1 MQFRLTM
8 VSILLI
14 DDDAAFREEV
24 RLGLEDA
31 GYEVTV
37 MSCGD
42 CGVEAFKSG
51 RQDVVITDIFMDKG
65 EGFETMQRLLE
76 LAPELPVIAVSA
88 YENYLQSMKK
98 LGASQALAKPF
109 RMAELIKAVRTASG
123 QR

>member
-1 MQFRLTM
+1 M

-14 DDDAAFREEV
+14 DDNAAFREEV

-31 GYEVTV
+31 GYKVTV
-37 MSCGD
+37 RSCGD
-42 CGVEAFKSG
+42 CGVEAFESG
-51 RQDVVITDIFMDKG
+51 RQDVVITDVVMDKG
-65 EGFETMQRLLE
+65 EGVETMRRLFE

-88 YENYLQSMKK
+88 HENYLQSMKK

>member
-1 MQFRLTM
+1 M

-14 DDDAAFREEV
+14 DDNPAFREEV

-37 MSCGD
+37 QSCGE

-51 RQDVVITDIFMDKG
+51 CQDVVITDVVMDKG
-65 EGFETMQRLLE
+65 EGVETMRQLLE

-88 YENYLQSMKK
+88 HETYLHWMKK
-98 LGASQALAKPF
+98 LGAVQVLAKPF
-109 RMAELIKAVRTASG
+109 RMAKLVKIVRTVLG
-123 QR
+123 Q